1 MKTILGFLAVLALM
15 MLPAYAIT
23 GDAGVAG
30 HVIAPDGQ
38 PVANANVAIFRLP
51 LHNVD
56 KAVATVSTD
65 DKGYFVKLPLQP
77 GRYMIEVAVPGN
89 TAACGVHDLI
99 DETVTHVTMRL
110 AAHSGCSPVRWHSAM
125 VNGDLTSDAYIIH

>member
-1 MKTILGFLAVLALM
+1 MKTIIGFLGVLALTV
-15 MLPAYAIT
+15 LPAFAIT

-30 HVIAPDGQ
+30 HVVAPDGS

-51 LHNVD
+51 LHQVD
-56 KAVATVSTD
+56 RAVATVSTD
-65 DKGYFVKLPLQP
+65 NNGYFVKLPLQP
-77 GRYMIEVAVPGN
+77 GRYMLEVAVPGN

-110 AAHSGCSPVRWHSAM
+110 HANSGCAAVRIHSSM
-125 VNGDLTSDAYIIH
+125 VNGNLTSDVYIVH